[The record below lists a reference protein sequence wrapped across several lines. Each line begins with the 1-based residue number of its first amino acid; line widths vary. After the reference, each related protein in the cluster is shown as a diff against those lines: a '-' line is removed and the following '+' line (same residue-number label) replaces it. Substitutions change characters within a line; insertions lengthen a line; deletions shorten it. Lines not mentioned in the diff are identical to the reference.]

1 MYVNVGMVDDCCT
14 NVSNLNF
21 WDMST
26 TRPKGLTQS
35 PTDDID
41 ICLGIVNRLVRP
53 EGHDQSD
60 ITNGDFTFE
69 KRHGI

>member
-1 MYVNVGMVDDCCT
+1 MYVNVGMVDYCCT

-35 PTDDID
+35 PTDDKA
-41 ICLGIVNRLVRP
+41 GEAGRA
-53 EGHDQSD
+53 
-60 ITNGDFTFE
+60 
-69 KRHGI
+69 